1 MDIKKAV
8 KDFLFEQAC
17 ITFFGFKPIHL
28 TISHNIW
35 TIARWDAAQYPEL
48 KNDQNLLRKLEK
60 IWLEIAD
67 TDRKGT
73 IEPPL
78 SCSVINGIIPHRELK
93 YPGPLSFED
102 KLNNILTNLGMAE
115 MGKRSTAES
124 ATTNTH
130 HAVGTGAV
138 AEAVTD
144 TVLGTEVGRV
154 AIGTR
159 AVVNQTERYGS
170 AFADTDIA
178 PVPSTIT
185 EAGVL
190 TLAAGGVL
198 ILRVTAAGQVL
209 DTGNIITVQTNVS
222 HQNGTQT

>member
-8 KDFLFEQAC
+8 KDFVFEQTSM
-17 ITFFGFKPIHL
+17 IVFGVKPIHL

-35 TIARWDAAQYPEL
+35 TIARWDAAQYSEL

-60 IWLEIAD
+60 IWLEIAG

-73 IEPPL
+73 IEAPL

-102 KLNNILTNLGMAE
+102 KLSNILTNVGMAE
-115 MGKRSTAES
+115 MGKRSTAEVT
-124 ATTNTH
+124 TTNTH
-130 HAVGTGAV
+130 HAVGTGV
-138 AEAVTD
+138 TAEAVGD
-144 TVLGTEVGRV
+144 TALETEVGRV

-159 AVVNQTERYGS
+159 VVVNQTERYGS
-170 AFADTDIA
+170 AFADSDIA

-185 EAGVL
+185 EAGIL
-190 TLAAGGVL
+190 TLVAGGVL